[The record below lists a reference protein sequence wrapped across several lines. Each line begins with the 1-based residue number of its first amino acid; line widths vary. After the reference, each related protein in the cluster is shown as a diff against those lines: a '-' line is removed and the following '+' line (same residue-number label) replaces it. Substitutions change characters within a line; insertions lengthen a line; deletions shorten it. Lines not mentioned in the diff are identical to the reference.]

1 MVSQFRCLSSWNSC
15 RGYDLKIKGSKTF
28 TISPITEPLS
38 TKNIYLVAWQTSTRW
53 TPTTDQ
59 IRILKELY
67 YIKGVRSP
75 NGAEI
80 QQISARLR
88 KYGKIEGKNVFY
100 WFQNHKARER
110 QKKRFTNEVPTQQR
124 TTLKPEDYYS
134 YKYSGSN
141 NNPGFSSASSSSNT
155 GAVTVGQADNYGY
168 GSVTMQE
175 KKNWVRNDDPENV
188 SDFMPLIRSFDN
200 AEVGVLAYAFANLAL
215 ILQSQRQRRNRK
227 IFALKKDC
235 SVPAGGESMNNIN
248 YGSRGGINPY
258 SSSYTVFDQDQEAA
272 EKIETLP
279 LFPMHGEDIST
290 SFNINN
296 INPDF
301 YYSSWYGSD
310 DYGNAT
316 TSRTSLELSLY
327 SYNGQQQDY

>member
-1 MVSQFRCLSSWNSC
+1 MEPQQQQHQNQQQPNEDNNGGAKGNFIC
-15 RGYDLKIKGSKTF
+15 R
-28 TISPITEPLS
+28 
-38 TKNIYLVAWQTSTRW
+38 QTSTRW

-110 QKKRFTNEVPTQQR
+110 QKKRFTNDVPTQQR

-175 KKNWVRNDDPENV
+175 KKNW
-188 SDFMPLIRSFDN
+188 
-200 AEVGVLAYAFANLAL
+200 
-215 ILQSQRQRRNRK
+215 
-227 IFALKKDC
+227 DC

-272 EKIETLP
+272 EKMETLP

>member
-28 TISPITEPLS
+28 TISPITEPLN

-110 QKKRFTNEVPTQQR
+110 QKKRFTNDVPTQQR

-134 YKYSGSN
+134 YKYS
-141 NNPGFSSASSSSNT
+141 GFSSASSSSNT

-200 AEVGVLAYAFANLAL
+200 AEVGVLAYAFA
-215 ILQSQRQRRNRK
+215 I
-227 IFALKKDC
+227 
-235 SVPAGGESMNNIN
+235 PAGGESMNNIN

-258 SSSYTVFDQDQEAA
+258 SSSYTVFNQDQEAA

>member
-1 MVSQFRCLSSWNSC
+1 MEPQQQQHQNQQQPNEDNNGGAKGNFIC
-15 RGYDLKIKGSKTF
+15 R
-28 TISPITEPLS
+28 
-38 TKNIYLVAWQTSTRW
+38 QTSTRW
-53 TPTTDQ
+53 TPTSDQ

-134 YKYSGSN
+134 YKYSG
-141 NNPGFSSASSSSNT
+141 FSSASSSSHT

-168 GSVTMQE
+168 GS
-175 KKNWVRNDDPENV
+175 
-188 SDFMPLIRSFDN
+188 
-200 AEVGVLAYAFANLAL
+200 
-215 ILQSQRQRRNRK
+215 
-227 IFALKKDC
+227 DC

>member
-1 MVSQFRCLSSWNSC
+1 MEPQQQQHQNQQQPNEDNNGGAKGNFLC
-15 RGYDLKIKGSKTF
+15 R
-28 TISPITEPLS
+28 
-38 TKNIYLVAWQTSTRW
+38 QTSTRW

-110 QKKRFTNEVPTQQR
+110 QKKRFTNDVPMQQR
-124 TTLKPEDYYS
+124 TAWKPEDYYS
-134 YKYSGSN
+134 YNYSNIN
-141 NNPGFSSASSSSNT
+141 NNPGFSPASSSSNT
-155 GAVTVGQADNYGY
+155 GAVSTVGQTDNHGY

-175 KKNWVRNDDPENV
+175 KNFW
-188 SDFMPLIRSFDN
+188 
-200 AEVGVLAYAFANLAL
+200 
-215 ILQSQRQRRNRK
+215 
-227 IFALKKDC
+227 DC
-235 SVPAGGESMNNIN
+235 SVPAGGSNGPGGGSMSSIN
-248 YGSRGGINPY
+248 YGSWGINPY
-258 SSSYTVFDQDQEAA
+258 NSSYTPFDQDQEAA
-272 EKIETLP
+272 AKIETLP
-279 LFPMHGEDIST
+279 LFPMHGEDINS

-310 DYGNAT
+310 DYGNDS

-327 SYNGQQQDY
+327 SYNGQPQDY

>member
-1 MVSQFRCLSSWNSC
+1 MEPQQQQHQNQQQPNEDNNGGAKGNFIC
-15 RGYDLKIKGSKTF
+15 R
-28 TISPITEPLS
+28 
-38 TKNIYLVAWQTSTRW
+38 QTSTRW
-53 TPTTDQ
+53 TPTSDQ

-134 YKYSGSN
+134 YKYSG
-141 NNPGFSSASSSSNT
+141 FSSASSSSHT

-200 AEVGVLAYAFANLAL
+200 AEVG
-215 ILQSQRQRRNRK
+215 
-227 IFALKKDC
+227 
-235 SVPAGGESMNNIN
+235 
-248 YGSRGGINPY
+248 
-258 SSSYTVFDQDQEAA
+258 
-272 EKIETLP
+272 
-279 LFPMHGEDIST
+279 
-290 SFNINN
+290 
-296 INPDF
+296 
-301 YYSSWYGSD
+301 
-310 DYGNAT
+310 
-316 TSRTSLELSLY
+316 
-327 SYNGQQQDY
+327 

>member
-1 MVSQFRCLSSWNSC
+1 MEPQQQQNQQHPNEDNNGGAKGNFIC
-15 RGYDLKIKGSKTF
+15 R
-28 TISPITEPLS
+28 
-38 TKNIYLVAWQTSTRW
+38 QTSTRW

-80 QQISARLR
+80 QQISTRLR

-110 QKKRFTNEVPTQQR
+110 QKKRFTNDVPTQQR

-134 YKYSGSN
+134 YKYSSGN
-141 NNPGFSSASSSSNT
+141 NNPGFSSASSNA
-155 GAVTVGQADNYGY
+155 GAVTVGQTDNYGY

-175 KKNWVRNDDPENV
+175 KKNWE
-188 SDFMPLIRSFDN
+188 
-200 AEVGVLAYAFANLAL
+200 
-215 ILQSQRQRRNRK
+215 
-227 IFALKKDC
+227 C
-235 SVPAGGESMNNIN
+235 SVPAGGSNGAEGESMSNIN
-248 YGSRGGINPY
+248 YGSRVGINPY
-258 SSSYTVFDQDQEAA
+258 SSSSYTVFDQDLEAA

-279 LFPMHGEDIST
+279 LFPMHGEDINA
-290 SFNINN
+290 SFNN

-316 TSRTSLELSLY
+316 SSRTSLELSLY
-327 SYNGQQQDY
+327 SYNGQQQDYSSL